1 MFGFKKEDNSLMESL
16 MHSFSIPMFYKYS
29 GVNKFITNESFDQF
43 FGSGRKKVL
52 ESLNS
57 LNLSSSNKFELEV
70 EDDLGKKISSIS
82 YISNVSEEG
91 DDKLG
96 IIVDISEQNR
106 AKDAINILK
115 ERYELATKG
124 SNEGLWDWDVESDE
138 LYTSVKFKEI
148 IGGKGISKSL
158 KSWISLIHS
167 DDKKVFISELEKHL
181 NGRSKVFKCEHR
193 VEVDGTTKWFQ
204 ARGKIAQDGK
214 NVKRVVG
221 FLTDISDIKT
231 TQLELARS
239 QEEFELFMENL
250 PAAAYIRDMN
260 NIFTFSNKYINN
272 FFGVETLIGKHLSE
286 VFSLKELKKIEKE
299 TEILLDE
306 HIVSGETVLV
316 DRFDTHRY
324 FHTNRFLLNRGEQS
338 LIGGIYTDISSQKMT
353 EKKLDKLAH
362 YDLLTNL
369 PNRVLFYNSLTNS
382 ISKSKRNSSKVALM
396 FIDLDNFKTINDTLG
411 HDYGDILLK
420 EVADKLKSV
429 LRAEDVVSRLGG
441 DEFTVILDDITDNA
455 YPSVVAQKIIDE
467 LSKPIKLK
475 DEMGYIGS
483 SIGIAIYP
491 DDADDMDALIKN
503 ADMAM
508 YEVKG
513 AGKNTFKYFTEE
525 MDADSREKMELTN
538 DLRSAVMN
546 NELEMY
552 YQPIVDVQHG
562 GLSVFE
568 ALVRWKH
575 PKYGLITPDYFIHLA
590 EEGGFMVKIGKWVL
604 SSVCQKIKKFQDRGY
619 NIKIAANISSKQ
631 LTQNHLEQTT
641 KDIIKQTGIKP
652 ELLELEVTEG
662 FLMENIEKVEEVLR
676 NLKEF
681 GVGISID
688 DFGTGYSSLSRLK
701 SLPIT
706 KLKIDKIFVDDIVDS
721 ESDQKIFN
729 VIISLAKGLG
739 LEVVVEGVE
748 TKEQFEFVQAAGCDL
763 VQGYYFSKPLSS
775 ARVDKFLEDVMQ

>member
-1 MFGFKKEDNSLMESL
+1 
-16 MHSFSIPMFYKYS
+16 
-29 GVNKFITNESFDQF
+29 
-43 FGSGRKKVL
+43 
-52 ESLNS
+52 
-57 LNLSSSNKFELEV
+57 
-70 EDDLGKKISSIS
+70 
-82 YISNVSEEG
+82 
-91 DDKLG
+91 
-96 IIVDISEQNR
+96 
-106 AKDAINILK
+106 
-115 ERYELATKG
+115 
-124 SNEGLWDWDVESDE
+124 
-138 LYTSVKFKEI
+138 
-148 IGGKGISKSL
+148 
-158 KSWISLIHS
+158 
-167 DDKKVFISELEKHL
+167 
-181 NGRSKVFKCEHR
+181 
-193 VEVDGTTKWFQ
+193 
-204 ARGKIAQDGK
+204 GKIAQDGK

-231 TQLELARS
+231 AQLELARS
-239 QEEFELFMENL
+239 QEEFELFMESL